1 MKCNMPGKY
10 DVKNLR
16 QKYGKNA
23 DPRLVEIA
31 ENLDKMK
38 IGVDETFEFGC
49 RACGKCCRNRT
60 DIIVSPRD
68 IYNIAKELDMMPGNV
83 YFQYCDRYIGGSSR
97 VPIAKLIS
105 VGDRKSVV

>member
-1 MKCNMPGKY
+1 MPGKY

-49 RACGKCCRNRT
+49 RACGKCCRKN
-60 DIIVSPRD
+60 
-68 IYNIAKELDMMPGNV
+68 
-83 YFQYCDRYIGGSSR
+83 Q
-97 VPIAKLIS
+97 
-105 VGDRKSVV
+105 